1 MTQKEK
7 ELLNK
12 KIEDFKMLPI
22 DKKIE
27 ISTFLKT
34 LENLD
39 KSANILNSNGKS
51 YLKNMLLII
60 NYVFNEINE
69 NEKKN

>member
-12 KIEDFKMLPI
+12 KIDDFKMLPNE
-22 DKKIE
+22 KKIE

-39 KSANILNSNGKS
+39 KSANILNSNGKN

-60 NYVFNEINE
+60 NYVFNEVNE
-69 NEKKN
+69 NEEKN

>member
-12 KIEDFKMLPI
+12 KIDDFKMLPTE
-22 DKKIE
+22 KKIE
-27 ISTFLKT
+27 ISKFFET

-39 KSANILNSNGKS
+39 KSANILNSNGKN
-51 YLKNMLLII
+51 YLKNMILII
-60 NYVFNEINE
+60 NYVFNEVNE